1 MNNTNQSLSF
11 YLGRFLI
18 VLSIPFIL
26 YSFLFLAFLGYVPL
40 QVEMHTLITN
50 ALILLIFISF
60 IQHNAWYSLEKF
72 KTTFTKKTA
81 GIEEYIKE
89 NEIIISGKKKSLS
102 SLEHFFD
109 DDLREIRNDH
119 FSSIAAS
126 IFPTL
131 GILGTFVAIA
141 ISMPDFTSS
150 SQEALDKEI
159 SSLLAGVGT
168 AFYAS
173 IYGIFLSLWWT
184 FFEKRGLSKIE
195 AIIYNL
201 EEKYENKVWNKEE
214 IEILSLIQNKKNND
228 TLLNNIQHLISP
240 SYVTRIEEI
249 AKSKLEE
256 IKNLNLEHQNVHQLL
271 LGKYKHLEDLLAESS
286 KTETSI
292 QNNLNTLEKS
302 VQSTNS
308 SLVLSIEEQNKHS
321 KALKAEI
328 YSVLSSFEL
337 ISGDLKNLGEQ
348 LIAKSISDE
357 KK

>member
-1 MNNTNQSLSF
+1 MNNAKQSLRF
-11 YLGRFLI
+11 YLGRFFI

-173 IYGIFLSLWWT
+173 LYMGYFYLFGGLFL
-184 FFEKRGLSKIE
+184 K
-195 AIIYNL
+195 
-201 EEKYENKVWNKEE
+201 KEVC
-214 IEILSLIQNKKNND
+214 LRLK
-228 TLLNNIQHLISP
+228 LLFIP
-240 SYVTRIEEI
+240 
-249 AKSKLEE
+249 
-256 IKNLNLEHQNVHQLL
+256 
-271 LGKYKHLEDLLAESS
+271 
-286 KTETSI
+286 
-292 QNNLNTLEKS
+292 
-302 VQSTNS
+302 
-308 SLVLSIEEQNKHS
+308 
-321 KALKAEI
+321 
-328 YSVLSSFEL
+328 
-337 ISGDLKNLGEQ
+337 
-348 LIAKSISDE
+348 
-357 KK
+357 